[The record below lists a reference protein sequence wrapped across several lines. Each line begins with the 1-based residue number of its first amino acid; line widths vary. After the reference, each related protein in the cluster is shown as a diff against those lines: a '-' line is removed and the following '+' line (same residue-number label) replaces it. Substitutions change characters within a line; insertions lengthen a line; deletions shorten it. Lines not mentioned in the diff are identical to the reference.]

1 MKRSSASIRSSGRLY
16 YFRGRPAWI
25 SIRKRDE
32 FHFVSWHLREPAFL
46 PVPPGLLDAL
56 ARARHEVPV
65 DVPRAVEGRASEE
78 DEPSRRIG
86 AEGHARAGTKTSIS
100 PGWVRSVRAPTPRS
114 TVE

>member
-46 PVPPGLLDAL
+46 PVPLGLLDAL
-56 ARARHEVPV
+56 GRARHEVPV
-65 DVPRAVEGRASEE
+65 DVPRAVEGRASEAAG
-78 DEPSRRIG
+78 PRRRMG
-86 AEGHARAGTKTSIS
+86 GEGNAR
-100 PGWVRSVRAPTPRS
+100 PGDDAALQPV
-114 TVE
+114 

>member
-56 ARARHEVPV
+56 ARPRHEVPV

-78 DEPSRRIG
+78 DAPGRLIG
-86 AEGHARAGTKTSIS
+86 AEGHARTGTKPAIR
-100 PGWVRSVRAPTPRS
+100 PGSVRSVPHPTAPS
-114 TVE
+114 TM